1 MRQLF
6 ACIAL
11 AVLLAIE
18 LQILLKLKAELATLV
33 IRLRAE

>member
-1 MRQLF
+1 
-6 ACIAL
+6 L

-18 LQILLKLKAELATLV
+18 LQIFLKLKAELATLV